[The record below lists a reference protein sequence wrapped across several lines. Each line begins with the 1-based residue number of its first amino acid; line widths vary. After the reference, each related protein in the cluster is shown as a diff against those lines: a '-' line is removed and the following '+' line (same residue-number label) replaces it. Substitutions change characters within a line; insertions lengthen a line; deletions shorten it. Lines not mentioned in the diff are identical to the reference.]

1 MCRGHFISYRD
12 LYTLYEQRNKVTE
25 GNTFAKTMYVVR
37 LFFLVLFF
45 GKQYRCLNVT
55 NHGSDI
61 DKLKEI
67 VQQLNASLQHMQT
80 EQTRKEVLFRSE
92 IDQLR
97 NETTHLK
104 AKLYSQ
110 SKFFIF
116 VSMLNTLLYI
126 LKKVIIQRNYLYF
139 YNKC

>member
-1 MCRGHFISYRD
+1 MF
-12 LYTLYEQRNKVTE
+12 V
-25 GNTFAKTMYVVR
+25 FR
-37 LFFLVLFF
+37 LFFLVLFL
-45 GKQYRCLNVT
+45 GEQCSCLNVT

-80 EQTRKEVLFRSE
+80 EQILFRSE

-104 AKLYSQ
+104 ANLYSQ
-110 SKFFIF
+110 SKVLIF
-116 VSMLNTLLYI
+116 VPMLKILIYIRKLQNYKNNQNDILL
-126 LKKVIIQRNYLYF
+126 IINAK
-139 YNKC
+139 NK

>member
-1 MCRGHFISYRD
+1 MS
-12 LYTLYEQRNKVTE
+12 
-25 GNTFAKTMYVVR
+25 
-37 LFFLVLFF
+37 LF
-45 GKQYRCLNVT
+45 KCY

-67 VQQLNASLQHMQT
+67 IQQLNASLQHMQT
-80 EQTRKEVLFRSE
+80 EQNRKEVLFRSE

-104 AKLYSQ
+104 AKLNSQ

-116 VSMLNTLLYI
+116 VSMLKILTYI
-126 LKKVIIQRNYLYF
+126 LKIIINKSNYMNF
-139 YNKC
+139 